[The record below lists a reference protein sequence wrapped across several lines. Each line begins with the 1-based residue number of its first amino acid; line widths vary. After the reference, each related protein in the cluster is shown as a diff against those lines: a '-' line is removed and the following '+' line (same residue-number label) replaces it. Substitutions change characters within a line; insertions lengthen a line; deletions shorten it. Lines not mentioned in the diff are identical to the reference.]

1 MFGMS
6 SMEFWEGE
14 PQLYWAYRFSYL
26 KKVEYEA
33 KERNE
38 FSKLVVWL
46 NGMATNVAT
55 TISLVNCFSKGNKT
69 FPTLEEFYGKEEKEL
84 NEAQKIVAKQSEGI
98 KDKNVIGQIEFNYWA
113 RN

>member
-14 PQLYWAYRFSYL
+14 PQLYWAYRFSFIKKQEFEANIQAENL
-26 KKVEYEA
+26 KVS
-33 KERNE
+33 N
-38 FSKLVVWL
+38 WL
-46 NGMATNVAT
+46 NGKT
-55 TISLVNCFSKGNKT
+55 TELAVSLAISNNFGKKKKD
-69 FPTLEEFYGKEEKEL
+69 FPDFKEFYGKEKQEL
-84 NEAQKIVAKQSEGI
+84 NEAQKIVAKQSKGI